1 MASANSVTAA
11 GHSDHGGS
19 SNGSTQRN
27 VFVYG
32 SLLADE
38 VVCALL
44 RRIPQNSPAIL
55 HGYNR
60 FSVKGRVYPA
70 ILPVENKKITGRILL
85 GITAPE
91 LDILDKFEDYEY
103 ERRLVD
109 VSLLDGSNILQAYTY
124 VWANSDDPD
133 LYGEWDFEAW
143 KDSKMNDFLN
153 MTMGFV
159 EQQELPQSKPRVATY
174 ESYYKQNDGNDISS

>member
-1 MASANSVTAA
+1 MASVNSVTVV
-11 GHSDHGGS
+11 GNCDHGGNA
-19 SNGSTQRN
+19 NGSNRRS

-32 SLLADE
+32 SLLADD
-38 VVCALL
+38 VVRALL
-44 RRIPQNSPAIL
+44 RRIPQNSPATL
-55 HGYNR
+55 HGYHR

-70 ILPVENKKITGRILL
+70 ILPVENKKITGRVLL

-91 LDILDKFEDYEY
+91 LDILDKFEDFEY

-109 VSLLDGSNILQAYTY
+109 VSLLDSSEILQAYTY

-143 KDSKMNDFLN
+143 KESKLKDFVD
-153 MTMGFV
+153 MTVGFV
-159 EQQELPQSKPRVATY
+159 EEQELPQSKPRVATY
-174 ESYYKQNDGNDISS
+174 ESYYKQNEGDNISS